1 MLFYFL
7 EISTFGSKMEAMM
20 AAKELTKVV
29 KPLAKGQITIPVEF
43 RRRLNIGSDTF
54 LQLTLKGGK
63 IEIVPLR
70 LVPEGEALLREYT
83 DEEIQRFLEE
93 DRLDPETLA
102 KVRQLLG

>member
-1 MLFYFL
+1 
-7 EISTFGSKMEAMM
+7 M
-20 AAKELTKVV
+20 AAKELTKVI

-54 LQLTLKGGK
+54 LQLTLKRGK